1 MIWTSW
7 KKRRKERTIKT
18 LDTWYDWFIN
28 YTPKPIRKTAYGL
41 KDKFVRQRHTR
52 IMVKKTVY
60 ERRKKPIKLKIQNQ
74 SEDNIIKNKRNPFKL
89 KKKMKQLKRAI
100 RDTEIIIIQ

>member
-1 MIWTSW
+1 
-7 KKRRKERTIKT
+7 
-18 LDTWYDWFIN
+18 
-28 YTPKPIRKTAYGL
+28 
-41 KDKFVRQRHTR
+41 
-52 IMVKKTVY
+52 MVKKNVY

-74 SEDNIIKNKRNPFKL
+74 SEDNIIKNKRNLFKL